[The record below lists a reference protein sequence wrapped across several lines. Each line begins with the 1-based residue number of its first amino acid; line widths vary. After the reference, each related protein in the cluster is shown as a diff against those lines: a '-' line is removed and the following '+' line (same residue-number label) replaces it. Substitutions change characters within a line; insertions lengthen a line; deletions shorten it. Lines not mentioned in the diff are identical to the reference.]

1 MKRSGFTLNAS
12 NARLIL
18 SVSLF
23 VIIGASGAGFTY
35 AQKQLR
41 QYAVEVSH
49 KKVDALASDGNIQ
62 TLESVKSELD
72 ANQNVS
78 EKAQALKATNALPQ
92 FRIVDDVTTIAKNNN
107 IAITSFDFTD
117 APQTTTAPTTTAPAV
132 VAPVPSPSSTGH
144 VSLTVS
150 LQSPINYTDFLQF
163 LHDIEQNIPKMQVQG
178 VNLSNSGGTGNFSV
192 EPLIIQMY
200 TK

>member
-12 NARLIL
+12 NVRLIL
-18 SVSLF
+18 SVCLF
-23 VIIGASGAGFTY
+23 IIIGASGAGFIY
-35 AQKQLR
+35 VQKQLR

-62 TLESVKSELD
+62 TLESVKAELD

-107 IAITSFDFTD
+107 IVITSFDFTD
-117 APQTTTAPTTTAPAV
+117 APQTTTAPAATAPTA
-132 VAPVPSPSSTGH
+132 VAPVTSPSPTGH

-163 LHDIEQNIPKMQVQG
+163 LRDIEQNIPKMQVQG
-178 VNLSNSGGTGNFSV
+178 VNLGNSGGTGGFSV

>member
-12 NARLIL
+12 NVRLIL

-23 VIIGASGAGFTY
+23 IIIGASGAGFIY
-35 AQKQLR
+35 VQKQLR

-62 TLESVKSELD
+62 TLESVKAELD

-107 IAITSFDFTD
+107 IVITSFDFTD
-117 APQTTTAPTTTAPAV
+117 APQTTTAPAATAPTA
-132 VAPVPSPSSTGH
+132 VAPVTSPSPTGH

-163 LHDIEQNIPKMQVQG
+163 LRDIEQNIPKMQVQG
-178 VNLSNSGGTGNFSV
+178 VNLGNSGGTGGFSV

>member
-1 MKRSGFTLNAS
+1 MKNSGFTLNAS
-12 NARLIL
+12 SARLIL

-23 VIIGASGAGFTY
+23 IIVGVSGIGFTY
-35 AQKQLR
+35 AQKQLS
-41 QYAVEVSH
+41 QYAIEVSH

-62 TLESVKSELD
+62 TLQKTKSELD

-78 EKAQALKATNALPQ
+78 DKARALKATNELPQ
-92 FRIVDDVTTIAKNNN
+92 FTIVDDVTTIAGNNN

-117 APQTTTAPTTTAPAV
+117 SPQTTTAPASGTTATTPT
-132 VAPVPSPSSTGH
+132 APQPTSGH
-144 VSLTVS
+144 ISLTVS
-150 LQSPINYTDFLQF
+150 LQPPINYTDFLQF

-178 VNLSNSGGTGNFSV
+178 LNIGNSGGTGGFSV